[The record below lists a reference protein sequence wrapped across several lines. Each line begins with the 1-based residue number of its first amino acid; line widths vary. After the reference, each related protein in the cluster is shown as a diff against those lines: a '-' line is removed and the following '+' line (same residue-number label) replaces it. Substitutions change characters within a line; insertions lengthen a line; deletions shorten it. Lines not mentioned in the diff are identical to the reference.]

1 VSARGRRGS
10 PAAGDEN
17 GPRPGGLSGGAPP
30 DIKGAVAQYKKLVI
44 LEQACALFYSQGYD
58 GTTLDAVAE
67 RLRVTKPFIYT
78 YYKNKARILQDISER
93 GIRLSLEA
101 FDAALTAPGTPT
113 DRLRRMVEGVTRV
126 IIENQAYI
134 VVYQREEKNL
144 EPAVA
149 RQIRRMRHGFDR
161 KLETLLDEGIA
172 RREFAVQN
180 LGYTAVAIS
189 GVVSWVANWYVPGG
203 RLAASEV
210 VVLTMQMV
218 MRMVGCAA
226 PQVLPPDEHP

>member
-1 VSARGRRGS
+1 MANASSRT
-10 PAAGDEN
+10 PKAGLL
-17 GPRPGGLSGGAPP
+17 PRPGGLSGGPP

-44 LEQACALFYSQGYD
+44 LEQACELFYTQGYD

-78 YYKNKARILQDISER
+78 YYKNKARILQDICER
-93 GIRLSLEA
+93 GIRLSLDA
-101 FDAALTAPGTPT
+101 FDAALTPSGTPT

-149 RQIRRMRHGFDR
+149 RQIRRMRHAFDR
-161 KLETLLDEGIA
+161 KLETLLHEGIS
-172 RREFAVQN
+172 RGEFAAQN
-180 LGYTAVAIS
+180 VSYTAVAVS

-218 MRMVGCAA
+218 MRMVASTPLA
-226 PQVLPPDEHP
+226 PLPGGEHP